1 MITKKIKE
9 NGTIQYELVQGDSFK
24 LGIRAKSE
32 EPLIKTIKFNIMDGN
47 YNILLSNEYQEVDGL
62 WVVNYTSFETNSLD
76 IGGDYRTEIE
86 VTYLDN
92 GVDTIEKGKLKVT
105 EQGKE

>member
-1 MITKKIKE
+1 MITKTIKE
-9 NGTIQYELVQGDSFK
+9 NGSIQYELVQGDSFK
-24 LGIRAKSE
+24 LGVKAKSE
-32 EPLIKTIKFNIMDGN
+32 EPLIKTIKFNIMDNN

-62 WVVNYTSFETNSLD
+62 WVVNYTSLQTNTLEVRS
-76 IGGDYRTEIE
+76 DYRTEIE

-92 GVDTIEKGKLKVT
+92 GVDTIEKAKLKVT